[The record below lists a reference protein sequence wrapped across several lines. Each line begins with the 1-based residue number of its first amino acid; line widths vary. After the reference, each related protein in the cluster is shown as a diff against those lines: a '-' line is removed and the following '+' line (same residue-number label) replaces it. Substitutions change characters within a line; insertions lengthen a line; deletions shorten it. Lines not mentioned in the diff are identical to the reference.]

1 MARRHI
7 RHGRD
12 ERPRRRWGAVALIAL
27 AVGGASW
34 IAPAVLVRTPLRDRP
49 LAAAF
54 AGIDGSITSAGA
66 TWGWLD
72 GVEYRDVVLRDR
84 SGRAAVIVP
93 RIVIDRGILRLAID
107 RSNLGTVRLIEPEA
121 LVEVRSD
128 GSSLEDILAAWL
140 ASSGRAPALEL
151 EVLGATVELIDTV
164 RSDAWRLTDVIAAGT
179 LRADG
184 LLSGWTA
191 AGRLRHSDRPHTA
204 SAAAAPTTA
213 TAEPVRL
220 DRSTIPTA
228 AAAVLVR
235 DGGWSLSSPAV
246 AADGSRTVTVA
257 AHKLPLGASSVVA
270 TRFGLSHLLDGIADL
285 RLDVTDDAS
294 GRHVQGD
301 ATIDQL
307 AVCDSV
313 ALDERFAIER
323 CTIPFELSLEP
334 GRIMVRRFAATSPM
348 FHAEASGGLRLPRND
363 VRRWAEELVGEDF
376 TVALDVDLAAAS
388 RGLPGGLMVRPDVR
402 VSGGSLRFAAT
413 ARADGDDRLL
423 EVRATARDL
432 AAVQGIAQATREA
445 SDKATDQTAGDAS
458 AAAAGE
464 PPAARERQL
473 SWPEPFTAWLKGRRV
488 PGRDERLRIEE
499 ARLVSKAVEVS
510 AAGTPAALAVQ
521 WTADIGGLV
530 GELTELLDL
539 GTATATGRSRGRI
552 DIGGDPGTS
561 SRSMKVSASV
571 AELELALPG
580 RPVWRDADIT
590 LEMEGTGSM
599 TSAVAA
605 IEQARGVL
613 TCGDDRLEASVS
625 GGVLVDGWSLLGFG
639 TAANVPCVRPAANAE
654 SVTAECSLTGDLD
667 TWHPRLAVVVPP
679 LADPGLEL
687 SGKVAAAAAVSP
699 QGDAWQWKRAGGEIE
714 KFTARWQGRE
724 ISEPRVVVTAA
735 GRLQARTGQ
744 VDITSGEILTATVS
758 LRTGG
763 LSWMPGTTGG
773 VVDRLR
779 GRLQWQADVGRI
791 EPWFLPATVAASL
804 PTAGRAWGTLEIV
817 DTQAG
822 TNVLFESTGSQLSL
836 SSAGGGVARPMWSE
850 PRLALAVE
858 VTRPLGGRGVPLD
871 EVRIDRIALESSTL
885 AMAAKG
891 RVGEWSTRRIVELD
905 GTAAYDWTQIS
916 RLLMPLTGGRVRLAG
931 SGGRPFSLRG
941 PLGSEPRPAGSTA
954 AAAPVDTTAALPL
967 PENWLA
973 ATRGSESERVLT
985 ARMSR
990 STTATSV
997 PTTDERLLGLAIDTS
1012 ATWTAGNIDGF
1023 ALSSGEVAIRLL
1035 EGQLA
1040 FGPFDLPAAGG
1051 RLRGAPWIR
1060 LVPWPGELV
1069 VPPGRIAE
1077 SIQLSGP
1084 LCERFVKWLSPVL
1097 GHSTHAAGAASID
1110 LAGARLPLGDAFGGE
1125 LAGQVVFE
1133 NLEVTS
1139 SPTVQPLVNLIVKLQ
1154 SVIDPR
1160 FAFGDKAVLMRVR
1173 PDPVRVRLAGRRL
1186 AHEGLVMDAG
1196 QLVVRSQGS
1205 VAEDGQLD
1213 MQVEVAFR
1221 GDLVGQTPVIGQ
1233 LFRTPLLIPLK
1244 GTVHKP
1250 QFDARSIDL
1259 ILGRIVEN
1267 TAQAVLGDGIGRG
1280 LEALFGKPEP
1290 SAAPAASP
1298 AGEQPSLTL
1307 PGAAAPR

>member
-1 MARRHI
+1 MSHHFYTPLMARRHI

-12 ERPRRRWGAVALIAL
+12 ERPRRRWVASALVTL
-27 AVGGASW
+27 AVLGVAAW
-34 IAPAVLVRTPLRDRP
+34 LAPAALVHTSLRDRP
-49 LAAAF
+49 LAVAF
-54 AGIDGSITSAGA
+54 SGIDGSITSTGA

-72 GVEYRDVVLRDR
+72 GIEYRDVVLRDR
-84 SGRAAVIVP
+84 AGRAVVIVP

-128 GSSLEDILAAWL
+128 GSSLEDILATWL
-140 ASSGRAPALEL
+140 ASTGHAPAFEL
-151 EVLGATVELIDTV
+151 EVLGATVELSDVV

-191 AGRLRHSDRPHTA
+191 AGRLRHSDRLLTA
-204 SAAAAPTTA
+204 SAAAAPTAA
-213 TAEPVRL
+213 TTEPVRL
-220 DRSTIPTA
+220 DRSTIPAA

-246 AADGSRTVTVA
+246 AANGARTVTVA

-270 TRFGLSHLLDGIADL
+270 TRFGLSHVLDGIADL
-285 RLDVTDDAS
+285 RLDVTEDAA
-294 GRHVQGD
+294 GRHVQGE

-307 AVCDSV
+307 AVCGAV
-313 ALDERFAIER
+313 ALDERFSIER
-323 CTIPFELSLEP
+323 CVIPFDFSLEP

-348 FHAEASGGLRLPRND
+348 FRAEALGGLRLPQD
-363 VRRWAEELVGEDF
+363 DLRRWAEEIVGEDF

-423 EVRATARDL
+423 ELRASARDL
-432 AAVQGIAQATREA
+432 AALQGIAEA
-445 SDKATDQTAGDAS
+445 ADD
-458 AAAAGE
+458 AAAE
-464 PPAARERQL
+464 PPPARERQL
-473 SWPEPFTAWLKGRRV
+473 TWPEPFTAWLKGRRG
-488 PGRDERLRIEE
+488 PGRDERLRVEE
-499 ARLVSKAVEVS
+499 ARLVSKAVELS

-530 GELTELLDL
+530 GELAELLDL
-539 GTATATGRSRGRI
+539 GSATAKGRSRGRI
-552 DIGGDPGTS
+552 DVGSEPGMS
-561 SRSMKVSASV
+561 GRSLKVSASI

-590 LEMEGTGSM
+590 LEAEGTGSV
-599 TSAVAA
+599 TSAAAA

-613 TCGDDRLEASVS
+613 TCGDDRLEAAVS
-625 GGVLVDGWSLLGFG
+625 GGVLVDCWSLFG
-639 TAANVPCVRPAANAE
+639 LSAASNVPAVRPAANAE
-654 SVTAECSLTGDLD
+654 SVTAECSLVGDLA

-679 LADPGLEL
+679 LAIAGLEL
-687 SGKVAAAAAVSP
+687 SGKVTAAAAVSP
-699 QGDAWQWKRAGGEIE
+699 QGDAWQWQRAGGEIE

-724 ISEPRVVVTAA
+724 IIEPRVVVTAA
-735 GRLQARTGQ
+735 GRMQARTGQ
-744 VDITSGEILTATVS
+744 VDISSGEILTATLS

-763 LSWMPGTTGG
+763 LSWMPDRAGGSTGF
-773 VVDRLR
+773 VDRVR

-791 EPWFLPATVAASL
+791 EPWFVPAAVAAGLPA
-804 PTAGRAWGTLEIV
+804 AGRAWGTLEIV

-836 SSAGGGVARPMWSE
+836 SSAAGGVARPMWSE
-850 PRLALAVE
+850 PRIALAVE
-858 VTRPLGGRGVPLD
+858 VTRPLGARGVSLD
-871 EVRIDRIALESSTL
+871 EVRIDRIAVESSTL
-885 AMAAKG
+885 AVAAKG
-891 RVGEWSTRRIVELD
+891 RVGEWSTRRIIELD

-941 PLGSEPRPAGSTA
+941 PLGMESRPATPTENA
-954 AAAPVDTTAALPL
+954 TPVDTTASLPL
-967 PENWLA
+967 PDNWLA
-973 ATRGSESERVLT
+973 ATRGSETERVLT
-985 ARMSR
+985 ARMGR
-990 STTATSV
+990 STTAAVS
-997 PTTDERLLGLAIDTS
+997 PTIDARLLGLAIDTS
-1012 ATWTAGNIDGF
+1012 AAWTAGDVEGV
-1023 ALSSGEVAIRLL
+1023 ALSSGEMAIRLL

-1060 LVPWPGELV
+1060 LVPWPGELI
-1069 VPPGRIAE
+1069 VPPGRFAE
-1077 SIQLSGP
+1077 KVELSGP
-1084 LCERFVKWLSPVL
+1084 LCDRWVKWLSPVL
-1097 GHSTHAAGAASID
+1097 GHSTHTSGAASID
-1110 LAGARLPLGDAFGGE
+1110 LAGARLPLGDPFGGE
-1125 LAGQVVFE
+1125 LVGQVVFE
-1133 NLEVTS
+1133 NFEVTS
-1139 SPTVQPLVNLIVKLQ
+1139 SATVQPLVNLIVKLQ

-1186 AHEGLVMDAG
+1186 VHEGLVMDAG

-1205 VAEDGQLD
+1205 VSEDGLLD

-1233 LFRTPLLIPLK
+1233 LFRTPLLIPLN

-1259 ILGRIVEN
+1259 ILSRIVEN
-1267 TAQAVLGDGIGRG
+1267 TAEAVLGDGIGRG
-1280 LEALFGKPEP
+1280 LEALFGKP
-1290 SAAPAASP
+1290 APPTSP
-1298 AGEQPSLTL
+1298 ALAPQQPTLTL
-1307 PGAAAPR
+1307 PSAPPR